1 MAQFFLL
8 LKIRLLLMLRRFH
21 GKGGLL
27 ALVLLSTT
35 AVTIFAFVAAQMLS
49 GYHLFLEPGA
59 SHNLFDLTA
68 LLATMFL
75 LVTPL
80 MGFRANEALDV
91 SKLFQYPVRPVQ
103 VFVSSVV
110 GQMFSGTLLFFVP
123 ILIIPGLVL
132 ADGDPASTLLFL
144 GGGLLL
150 LFAIHCLVQCIL
162 LLLLNVLRSRR
173 FSDLVAILA
182 PLVGI
187 GSYLAFRLAFT
198 GGLDDGEMGAEQVQE
213 FVANLDMEAFRP
225 FLPPLWFSAIPY
237 LSFTQKLLAL
247 AALTLL
253 LVPLLPAGVR
263 LTVKAFHGEIAIA
276 PSDKGTEQSRGFFRR
291 ILTKVLPI
299 DLGALYE
306 KEMDLIKREP
316 FLRSLFLQQIGM
328 VVLFIFIGRTWNRG
342 GGSMDSQLLAPF
354 FILLFAESGLLLN
367 TLGFEGRSLT
377 QTALLPLNAFRILLG
392 KNFAHLHLFAGINLV
407 LVPLLGLISSLL
419 NSGPYPTSTV
429 IQILFLALAGLPI
442 LVGTGNLI
450 SVQFPA
456 PLPQRGKRT
465 LGQERTGNEGCLQA
479 FIRSIF
485 STLGL
490 IPLLIMA
497 GIAILPRL
505 LGDHIPFLS
514 FGLTLPVAGIFSLA
528 YYLIATH
535 IAAHILD
542 HRWPKVLQQI
552 Q

>member
-35 AVTIFAFVAAQMLS
+35 ALTIFAFVIAHTLS
-49 GYHLFLEPGA
+49 SYHLFLEAKA
-59 SHNLFDLTA
+59 SHNLFDLTTLFA
-68 LLATMFL
+68 SLFMV
-75 LVTPL
+75 VTPL

-110 GQMFSGTLLFFVP
+110 GQMFSGTLLFFLP
-123 ILIIPGLVL
+123 ILFVPGILL
-132 ADGDPASTLLFL
+132 ADNGAEALLFVA
-144 GGGLLL
+144 GGLLL
-150 LFAIHCLVQCIL
+150 LFAMHCLVQCIL

-187 GSYLAFRLAFT
+187 GSYLAFRFAFM
-198 GGLDDGEMGAEQVQE
+198 GRLDQGTMEADELQQVLE
-213 FVANLDMEAFRP
+213 NLDMGVLRP

-237 LSFTQKLLAL
+237 LSFTHKILAL
-247 AALTLL
+247 AALALL
-253 LVPLLPAGVR
+253 LVPLLPFGVR

-276 PSDKGTEQSRGFFRR
+276 PSEKGTEQSRGWLRR
-291 ILTKVLPI
+291 ILVKILPI
-299 DLGALYE
+299 DMGALYE

-328 VVLFIFIGRTWNRG
+328 VVLFIFIGRNLG
-342 GGSMDSQLLAPF
+342 HAGSGMDSTLLAPI

-367 TLGFEGRSLT
+367 TLGFEGRSLE
-377 QTALLPLNAFRILLG
+377 QTALLPLPSFRILVG

-407 LVPLLGLISSLL
+407 LIPLLGLIASLL
-419 NSGPYPTSTV
+419 NSGPYPTMA
-429 IQILFLALAGLPI
+429 IANFLFLGLAGLPI

-450 SVQFPA
+450 SVFFPA
-456 PLPQRGKRT
+456 PLPQRGKRA

-479 FIRSIF
+479 VIRSLF

-497 GIAILPRL
+497 GIAILPRF
-505 LGDHIPFLS
+505 LGSSIPFLVYEIS
-514 FGLTLPVAGIFSLA
+514 LPVALVFSLS

-535 IAAHILD
+535 IAGHILD
-542 HRWPKVLQQI
+542 QRWPRVLQQV